1 MAIKAEELPELI
13 KFIGYDPEQIESVD
27 AFKKSFNED
36 FLKSNEYGRRIGG
49 LESALI
55 KKFKAAN
62 IEFKPEEIKDKKIEE
77 IAELGLKKTFEFAN
91 TALEA
96 EKKKNKSP
104 DEALTKLQGEF
115 DNFKSEAQKKIEAET
130 ALRLQV
136 KNEFDSF
143 RTQTETEKKT
153 STVKNYVT
161 AAWEKF
167 KWGTGV
173 DDLKKKGFKATIQ
186 EKYQINLDETG
197 SPYIAN
203 EKGERIASTKKTG
216 EHATLEEILET
227 EGIQAKVWDV
237 QGKGNQGQQIQQRTT
252 VKLGEQQGNGNGN
265 TDVKVPYV
273 HPSAQ
278 RASTENPMPK
288 ASIV

>member
-1 MAIKAEELPELI
+1 MPIKAEEYPELL
-13 KFIGYDPEQIESVD
+13 KFIGYNPEEIESVD

-36 FLKSNEYGRRIGG
+36 FLKTSEYGRRIGG

-62 IEFKPEEIKDKKIEE
+62 IEFKPEEIKDKKVEE
-77 IAELGLKKTFEFAN
+77 ITEIGLRKTFEFAN

-104 DEALTKLQGEF
+104 DEAVTKIQQEF
-115 DNFKSEAQKKIEAET
+115 DTYKTEAQRKIEAET
-130 ALRLQV
+130 ALRLQL
-136 KNEFDSF
+136 KTEYDTFKS
-143 RTQTETEKKT
+143 QTETEKKQ
-153 STVKNYVT
+153 SAVKNYVT

-167 KWGTGV
+167 KWGSGV

-186 EKYQINLDETG
+186 EKYQINLDESGT
-197 SPYIAN
+197 PYTAN

-237 QGKGNQGQQIQQRTT
+237 QGKGTQQQTQQRAT
-252 VKLGEQQGNGNGN
+252 VKLGADGQNGNGNGE
-265 TDVKVPYV
+265 KVPAV
-273 HPSAQ
+273 GEAALKAAHTNPVQ
-278 RASTENPMPK
+278 RAS
-288 ASIV
+288 VV